1 MTPPMGEPGFLALLR
16 RLERESGARPR
27 IGRSTRRAQDIADI
41 GQDPR
46 LAFPAE
52 DLAGVGTDGPR
63 PRIRAQFMGF
73 FGPQGALPLNTT
85 EEVLRWQDAGEDAF
99 VAFTDMLSA
108 RFYQL
113 FFRAWSD
120 AHAITQHD
128 RPDQDRFQ
136 SYVGAVAGIG
146 SPAFRQ
152 HDDFPDIA
160 RLPLVPVFGGRVRSG
175 VRLRQLL
182 AGHFGVPVMV
192 QEHVTSWL
200 EFEPGD
206 MRGLGRGGALGR
218 DSYLG
223 ARLQSVNEK
232 ICIRLD
238 LPDAETYRG
247 FLPGQP
253 RHGQLA
259 ALVYWYLG
267 KCLDVDLALGLP
279 RDRIPAATLGGDA
292 AIGWL
297 AAMRPEGLRPGD
309 SPIEVARF
317 ALGRDAGQYS
327 AKGH

>member
-1 MTPPMGEPGFLALLR
+1 MTPPTGEPGFLALLR
-16 RLERESGARPR
+16 RLERESGTRPR

-41 GQDPR
+41 GQDAR

-52 DLAGVGTDGPR
+52 ELAGVTTEGPR

-128 RPDQDRFQ
+128 RPDHDRFQ

-146 SPAFRQ
+146 TPAFRQ

-160 RLPLVPVFGGRVRSG
+160 RLPLVPIFGGRVRSG

-182 AGHFGVPVMV
+182 ARHFGVPVMV

-200 EFEPGD
+200 EFEPDD

-238 LPDAETYRG
+238 LPDARTYRG

-253 RHGQLA
+253 QHGQLA

-279 RDRIPAATLGGDA
+279 PDRIPAATLGGDA

-297 AAMRPEGLRPGD
+297 AAMRPEGLPQGD

-317 ALGRDAGQYS
+317 ALGRDAGQNS

>member
-52 DLAGVGTDGPR
+52 DLAGVETDGPR

-309 SPIEVARF
+309 TPIEVARF

>member
-1 MTPPMGEPGFLALLR
+1 MTAPGFLALLR
-16 RLERESGARPR
+16 RLEREAEAKPR

-52 DLAGVGTDGPR
+52 DLAGVQTDGPR
-63 PRIRAQFMGF
+63 PRIRAQFTGF

-120 AHAITQHD
+120 SHAITQHD

-182 AGHFGVPVMV
+182 GGYFGFPVTV

-200 EFEPGD
+200 EFEPD
-206 MRGLGRGGALGR
+206 ELRGLGRGGALGR

-238 LPDAETYRG
+238 LPDARTYRS

-267 KCLDVDLALGLP
+267 KCLDVDLALALP
-279 RDRIPAATLGGDA
+279 ADRIPAATLGGDA

-297 AAMRPEGLRPGD
+297 AAMRPEGLPRSGA
-309 SPIEVARF
+309 PIEVARF
-317 ALGRDAGQYS
+317 ALGRDAGQHS